1 MHVLGQGLYEP
12 GKRERDLRRIGGP
25 PGPAPAGN
33 EAARRPARVPADPYR
48 SPRAHRLPLFDGFT
62 ALDLVGPY
70 EILRMLPGAEIVLAG
85 ERAGQAVPDGVG
97 GLGLVATHARAEVC
111 AADVLLVPGGPGVR
125 RDVDDPALLEWITA
139 VHATTRWTASV
150 CTGALVLGAA
160 GLLTGKSATTHWSA
174 VRELESYGATYT
186 PERVVT
192 HPGGRLIIGAGV
204 SAGIDLAITLAAELT
219 STAHAQAYQLGLEY
233 DPGRRTTP
241 GRSPRRRMEA
251 KALLGV
257 GEEDPGA

>member
-1 MHVLGQGLYEP
+1 M
-12 GKRERDLRRIGGP
+12 RI
-25 PGPAPAGN
+25 AF
-33 EAARRPARVPADPYR
+33 
-48 SPRAHRLPLFDGFT
+48 PLFDGFT

-70 EILRMLPGAEIVLAG
+70 EILRMLPGAEIVL
-85 ERAGQAVPDGVG
+85 
-97 GLGLVATHARAEVC
+97 
-111 AADVLLVPGGPGVR
+111 
-125 RDVDDPALLEWITA
+125 
-139 VHATTRWTASV
+139 
-150 CTGALVLGAA
+150 A

-192 HPGGRLIIGAGV
+192 HPGDRLIIGAGV

-219 STAHAQAYQLGLEY
+219 SPAHAQAYQLGLEY
-233 DPGRRTTP
+233 DPRPPYDAGSLAKAP
-241 GRSPRRRMEA
+241 AEA

>member
-1 MHVLGQGLYEP
+1 MRLV
-12 GKRERDLRRIGGP
+12 
-25 PGPAPAGN
+25 
-33 EAARRPARVPADPYR
+33 
-48 SPRAHRLPLFDGFT
+48 LPLFDGFT

-97 GLGLVATHARAEVC
+97 GLSLVATHARAEVR
-111 AADVLLVPGGPGVR
+111 AADVLLVPGGPGAR

-150 CTGALVLGAA
+150 CTGALLLGAA
-160 GLLTGKSATTHWSA
+160 GLLTGKTATTHWSA

-192 HPGGRLIIGAGV
+192 HPGDRLIIGAGV
-204 SAGIDLAITLAAELT
+204 SAGIDLALTLAAELT
-219 STAHAQAYQLGLEY
+219 SPSTRRRTSWAWSTTPAAVRRRVARQGAGGGEGAAG
-233 DPGRRTTP
+233 GRRRVR
-241 GRSPRRRMEA
+241 RSRGP
-251 KALLGV
+251 
-257 GEEDPGA
+257 